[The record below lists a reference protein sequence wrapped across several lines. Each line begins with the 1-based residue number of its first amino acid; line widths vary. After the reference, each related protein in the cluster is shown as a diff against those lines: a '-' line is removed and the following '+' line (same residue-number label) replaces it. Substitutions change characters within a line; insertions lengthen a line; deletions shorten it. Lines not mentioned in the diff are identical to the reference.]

1 MYNKYSAYNEQNVQE
16 VQQVRR
22 VQSKWIDESLS
33 FKNLALHLGFKSFFA
48 TFPIRALLLLPKML
62 FTIERKLHKNSN
74 GGVVNQFWAHFTLLN
89 QISSHIKRH

>member
-1 MYNKYSAYNEQNVQE
+1 MYNKYSAYKEQNVQE

-22 VQSKWIDESLS
+22 VQHKRIHEPLSIKSLVYD
-33 FKNLALHLGFKSFFA
+33 LGSKSFFA
-48 TFPIRALLLLPKML
+48 AFPIRALLLLPKML

-74 GGVVNQFWAHFTLLN
+74 GGVLNQFWAHFTRLN